1 MATKKTAKPKLTL
14 LAKVLGSNWFFGSI
28 IVFFLLQTIWIAL
41 SAIYPML
48 FDEEYHLGIIDIYSR
63 QLSPFI
69 YIQPPE
75 ASFHGDITR
84 YGSYIFHYLM
94 SFPYRLTQLLGLDLQ
109 ATVIAMRLIC
119 IGFVVAGLF
128 VFRAFLLRTG
138 LTKSLSNLAIGFF
151 TLIPLVPFAMS
162 QINYDSLAFLLIAS
176 IFYLAIRAIENN
188 NRQVVWLTLLLA
200 VSSLACLV
208 KFTILPIA
216 FANVLF
222 VGIVLWRRHKNKLS
236 GRLLG
241 QIKKTPRVVMV
252 VSALFLLLGLGLF
265 VERYGTNIIQ
275 YQTIE
280 PKCDRIQSRESCYQ
294 YTVWRRDTT
303 WKQNN
308 DNANIVRNNP
318 LVYTTTY
325 WAPHIFGDFTV
336 TAAFVYKEAR
346 DLEIR
351 YLPSGP
357 GSMQASAGAPVLRW
371 GSWVVLAIS
380 LIALSI
386 TWKKLPNRKL
396 RYLVLLTLAIYA
408 TSLWLRN
415 YSDYLNIGAGT
426 AAQGRYFIPLLIP
439 IFAVVGLAFRH
450 ILTRMRYQLAFLAIA
465 AILLTQGGGLANY
478 ILYSNSRWYWPEN
491 RQTITDVNK
500 STNKVL
506 RLFTLP

>member
-1 MATKKTAKPKLTL
+1 MATKKTTKPKITL
-14 LAKVLGSNWFFGSI
+14 LARILGSNWFLGAI
-28 IVFFLLQTIWIAL
+28 IGFFLLQTIWIAL

-84 YGSYIFHYLM
+84 YGSYMFHYLM
-94 SFPYRLTQLLGLDLQ
+94 SFPYRLTQFLGLDLQ
-109 ATVIAMRLIC
+109 TTIIAMRLFC

-151 TLIPLVPFAMS
+151 TLIPLIPFAMS
-162 QINYDSLAFLLIAS
+162 QINYDSLAFLLIAT

-188 NRQVVWLTLLLA
+188 NKQVVWLTLLLA

-222 VGIVLWRRHKNKLS
+222 VGIVLWRRHKAKLAS
-236 GRLLG
+236 RLLG

-280 PKCDRIQSRESCYQ
+280 PKCDRIHSRESCYQ

-336 TAAFVYKEAR
+336 TAAFIYKEAR

-386 TWKKLPNRKL
+386 TWKKLPNRKF

-491 RQTITDVNK
+491 RQTITDINK